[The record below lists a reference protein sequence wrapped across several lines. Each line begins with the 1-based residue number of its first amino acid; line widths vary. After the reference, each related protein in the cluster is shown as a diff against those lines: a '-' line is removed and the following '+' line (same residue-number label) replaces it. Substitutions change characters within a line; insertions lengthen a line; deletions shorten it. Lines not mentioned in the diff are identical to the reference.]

1 MLENSF
7 DNSKNEKKKNINEN
21 KKDNFILENSFN
33 NNNDLIKN
41 KDFLVKIKN
50 NNLIID
56 LNETKN
62 NGKGKKSI
70 EISKAQEVKKQK
82 YYLVFDGK
90 TKEDLPFIEC
100 YHHCNL
106 KYIREKFL
114 SEYNNYSFLY
124 DNFPHYDENGIVS
137 EITKK
142 IKYILKRRKIKI

>member
-33 NNNDLIKN
+33 NNNALIKN

-56 LNETKN
+56 LNEPKN

-70 EISKAQEVKKQK
+70 ERSKTQEVKKQK
-82 YYLVFDGK
+82 NYLVFDGK
-90 TKEDLPFIEC
+90 TKEDLLFIEC
-100 YHHCNL
+100 YPHSNL
-106 KYIREKFL
+106 K
-114 SEYNNYSFLY
+114 
-124 DNFPHYDENGIVS
+124 
-137 EITKK
+137 
-142 IKYILKRRKIKI
+142 